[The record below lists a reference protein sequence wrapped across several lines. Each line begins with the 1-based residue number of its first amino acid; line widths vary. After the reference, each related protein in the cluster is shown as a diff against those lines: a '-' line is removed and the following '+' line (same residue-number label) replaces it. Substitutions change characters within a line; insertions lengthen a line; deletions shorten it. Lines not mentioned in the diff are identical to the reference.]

1 MARRRRSERR
11 EIKPDPKFGSVEL
24 ARFINKVML
33 KGKKTIAQKIVYG
46 ALDIAQQESRISG
59 LDVFRQAM
67 RNAMPQVQ
75 VRARRVGGTTYQVPT
90 DIRPERQ
97 EAPGYEV
104 GHHLSPRQV
113 RNSHGSAPGP
123 GARRGIP
130 QPGQRRQEKGG
141 DAPNGGGQSRFRP
154 TTGGSL
160 QRPSFPSASLTMTS
174 PSSLESVRNIGFIAH
189 IDAGKTTVTERV
201 LYMAGR
207 IYKIGAVDDGT
218 TAMDWMAQ
226 ERERGIT
233 ITSAAT
239 ACRWRGY
246 DVNIIDTPGHVDFTA
261 EVERSLRVLDGGV
274 VIFDAVAGVEPQSE
288 TVWRQA
294 DKYRVPRLCFVNKM
308 DRIGADFDKTVD
320 SISRRLEARPVPIQ
334 MPLGSEDAFR
344 GVVDL
349 VEGRAY
355 LTDPDD
361 PRSVIDGPVPD
372 DAVDEYLSHRDVM
385 IERIAETD
393 DDLIMKY
400 LEGEE
405 ISNDELKRALRR
417 ATIEYRLVPVVCGSA
432 LNNQGLQPLLD
443 AVGDYLPSPL
453 DVEPARGS
461 DPATGEEVLREPT
474 PEGAFSALAFKAV
487 ADPFIGRLVYFRVYS
502 GTARSGSALL
512 NTRTGRRERL
522 GRIVKM
528 HAQHREDLS
537 EVRVGDIAAIVGAR
551 QTSTGDTLCDMD
563 SPIVL
568 ETISFPEPVMSM
580 AIEPR
585 TRVEQDRLVDALNK
599 LSDEDPTLEVIY
611 DDEVG
616 QTVISGMG
624 ELHLDIIVDRIKREY
639 KVIANVGRPRVA
651 YRESVSRMGRGEGRL
666 VRQTGGHGQFAPR
679 SPEGGAPPAWGGRAV
694 RRGDKGGRNSP
705 GVHPSRREGH
715 PGRTGCGSA
724 VRLPRR

>member
-1 MARRRRSERR
+1 
-11 EIKPDPKFGSVEL
+11 
-24 ARFINKVML
+24 
-33 KGKKTIAQKIVYG
+33 
-46 ALDIAQQESRISG
+46 
-59 LDVFRQAM
+59 
-67 RNAMPQVQ
+67 
-75 VRARRVGGTTYQVPT
+75 
-90 DIRPERQ
+90 
-97 EAPGYEV
+97 
-104 GHHLSPRQV
+104 
-113 RNSHGSAPGP
+113 
-123 GARRGIP
+123 
-130 QPGQRRQEKGG
+130 
-141 DAPNGGGQSRFRP
+141 
-154 TTGGSL
+154 
-160 QRPSFPSASLTMTS
+160 MTS
-174 PSSLESVRNIGFIAH
+174 SSPLESVRNIGFIAH

-201 LYMAGR
+201 LYLAGR

-239 ACRWRGY
+239 ACRWQGY
-246 DVNIIDTPGHVDFTA
+246 DINIIDTPGHVDFTA

-294 DKYRVPRLCFVNKM
+294 DKYKVPRLCFVNKM
-308 DRIGADFDKTVD
+308 DRIGADFQKTID
-320 SISRRLEARPVPIQ
+320 SISRRLQARPVPIQ
-334 MPLGSEDAFR
+334 MPLGEEDSFR

-355 LTDPDD
+355 LTDPED
-361 PRSVIDGPVPD
+361 PRSVVDGPVPD
-372 DAVDEYLSHRDVM
+372 DALDEYMSHRDVM

-393 DDLIMKY
+393 DDLIIKY

-405 ISNDELKRALRR
+405 ISTGELKRALRR
-417 ATIEYRLVPVVCGSA
+417 ATIDYRLVPVVCGSA

-453 DVEPARGS
+453 DVEPARGT

-474 PEGAFSALAFKAV
+474 LEGPFSALAFKAV

-502 GTARSGSALL
+502 GTVRAGSVVL

-537 EVRVGDIAAIVGAR
+537 EVKVGDIAAVVGAR
-551 QTSTGDTLCDMD
+551 QTSTGDTLCDQD
-563 SPIVL
+563 APVSL
-568 ETISFPEPVMSM
+568 ETISFPEPVISM

-585 TRVEQDRLVDALNK
+585 TRAEQDRLVDALNK
-599 LSDEDPTLEVIY
+599 LSDEDPTLDVVY

-624 ELHLDIIVDRIKREY
+624 ELHLDIIVDRMKREY
-639 KVIANVGRPRVA
+639 KVVANVGRPRVA
-651 YRESVSRMGRGEGRL
+651 YRETVSRRGRGEGRL
-666 VRQTGGHGQFAPR
+666 VRQTGGHGQFAHVILEVAPLER
-679 SPEGGAPPAWGGRAV
+679 GSGVEFDDKIRGGAIPREYIPAVEKGIQDALGVGPLSGYPVVDVRVTLVDGRYHEVDSSEMAF
-694 RRGDKGGRNSP
+694 RIAGSMATKSAIDKGGPLRLEPVMKLEIATP
-705 GVHPSRREGH
+705 GEFLGDVLGDLGRRRAPIRSIEGQGDVQSVRARI
-715 PGRTGCGSA
+715 PLAESFGYAGTLRSLTQGRATSSMEFERYEEAAEANVALAAHGG
-724 VRLPRR
+724 

>member
-1 MARRRRSERR
+1 
-11 EIKPDPKFGSVEL
+11 
-24 ARFINKVML
+24 
-33 KGKKTIAQKIVYG
+33 
-46 ALDIAQQESRISG
+46 
-59 LDVFRQAM
+59 
-67 RNAMPQVQ
+67 
-75 VRARRVGGTTYQVPT
+75 
-90 DIRPERQ
+90 
-97 EAPGYEV
+97 
-104 GHHLSPRQV
+104 
-113 RNSHGSAPGP
+113 
-123 GARRGIP
+123 
-130 QPGQRRQEKGG
+130 
-141 DAPNGGGQSRFRP
+141 
-154 TTGGSL
+154 
-160 QRPSFPSASLTMTS
+160 MTS

-666 VRQTGGHGQFAPR
+666 VRQTGGHGQFAHVVLKVEPLER
-679 SPEGGAPPAWGGRAV
+679 GGGVQFEEEIRGGAIPREFIPAVEKGIQDALGVGPLSGYPVVDVKVTLVDGRYHEVDSSEMAFRIAGSMATKSAIDKAGPLRLEPVMKLEIATPGEFLGDVLGDLGRRRAPIRSIEGLGDIQSVRARIPLAESFGYAGTLRSLTQGRASSSMEFERYERAAEADV
-694 RRGDKGGRNSP
+694 VMAAHGG
-705 GVHPSRREGH
+705 
-715 PGRTGCGSA
+715 
-724 VRLPRR
+724 